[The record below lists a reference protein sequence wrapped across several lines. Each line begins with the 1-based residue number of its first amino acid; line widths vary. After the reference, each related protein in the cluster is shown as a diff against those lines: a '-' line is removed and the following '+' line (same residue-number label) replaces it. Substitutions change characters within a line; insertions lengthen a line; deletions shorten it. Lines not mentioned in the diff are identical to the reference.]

1 MLPCSWHMG
10 QAALLPRG
18 ACSGV
23 QVGAFGELVRR
34 WGCPQSR
41 AAELMELWG
50 EEEDVQHH
58 RGIKTDH

>member
-1 MLPCSWHMG
+1 MLPCSWHVG
-10 QAALLPRG
+10 QAALLPTG
-18 ACSGV
+18 AGSGV
-23 QVGAFGELVRR
+23 QVGALGELVRR

-41 AAELMELWG
+41 AAEHMELWG